1 MKNHGVQKQHPIQAY
16 VNVTTACLCFY
27 MAWKGF
33 NREDFYGPIPSRMKQ
48 CKMGNDGI
56 PALPIGG
63 KEMKTLS
70 SYFARFPIKMF
81 NDHSLCPQ
89 NLAIVEDI

>member
-48 CKMGNDGI
+48 CKNYHLISPGFQLKCLTTI
-56 PALPIGG
+56 LYVLKILRLSKTYE
-63 KEMKTLS
+63 KERDDSQKEG
-70 SYFARFPIKMF
+70 FK
-81 NDHSLCPQ
+81 
-89 NLAIVEDI
+89 